1 MSMNKKAMFVAI
13 FVAMAIA
20 ATMLLS
26 GCESLKRGF
35 KTLGSDYTGGLDR
48 TAILYDYNG
57 KEIKRWEGRFDV
69 SDDQDVVSFDLNG
82 KRVIIKGGITVIEEN

>member
-1 MSMNKKAMFVAI
+1 MKKRATFAAI
-13 FVAMAIA
+13 LVAMAIA
-20 ATMLLS
+20 VIVFLS

-35 KTLGSDYTGGLDR
+35 KTLGSNYTGGLDR

-57 KEIKRWEGRFDV
+57 KEIRRWEGRFDV
-69 SDDQDVVSFDLNG
+69 SDEQDVVSFDLNG